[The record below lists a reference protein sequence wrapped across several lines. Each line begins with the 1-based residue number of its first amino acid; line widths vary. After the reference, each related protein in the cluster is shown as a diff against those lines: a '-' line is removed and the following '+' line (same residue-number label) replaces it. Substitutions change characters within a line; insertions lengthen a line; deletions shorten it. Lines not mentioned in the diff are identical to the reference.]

1 MKKKNGKRIIAG
13 LLAAGL
19 FAASVLSPLQ
29 PEGAAAATKIKV
41 SKTKVTVAG
50 GGQVTV
56 KVKNTGSRKVKAKV
70 SGKKIIAVKVMKK
83 KIRITGKK
91 SGKTKL
97 ILKAAHMKECVIRV
111 TVRNMGQNDPTIIMP
126 MGSSTPMVKVSA
138 SPVVSPAVRITLH
151 PSATPVRSPQ
161 DSVKPGDTPV
171 PTGTSAVPSETNE
184 PQDSV
189 KPGDTPVPT
198 GTSAVP
204 SETNEPQDSTEPVE
218 SSLPDQTTVPTM
230 APQPPV
236 TSVPTTTPPP
246 SVTTV
251 PAETPTPNPTPQPS
265 QTPTPTV
272 TPEPSQTPVP
282 TQTSQPTVTPDP
294 TTAPEP
300 GETEIP
306 FSTVAPTRQPT
317 IIVTIPPTAKPTV
330 KPTAAVGT
338 ADAPTE
344 TPIPTLAPTAKPA
357 ITPTVK
363 PTANPTVKPSETQL
377 PTVTAVPTV
386 KPTTKP
392 TVKPTI
398 TPTVTAKPTVTST
411 VKPTANPTSKPSETK
426 LPTETAAPTTKP
438 TVKPTTAPTA
448 TPVATMKTTQLSFAK
463 KSVYI
468 GESITALK
476 AEWGEPER
484 IDPLPQKSLY
494 GYIYNGNSLTE
505 PYLIVGV
512 KGEKVV
518 SYFTIAKNFTA
529 YDAVIST
536 DDNET
541 IQQTKLIQQGA
552 SAQSMI
558 DAGWTEPGTYEFD
571 ALDSSKS
578 EARVGTEAYY
588 KLTDNAYIYAF
599 SDYFDGGDKSI
610 YGMYAFSRECT
621 KYSMMYRTYMTFT
634 DEILRAAEQEVYE
647 MTNAYR
653 NYMGKALFK
662 LEDRTTT
669 AARKHSEDM
678 ANNNYFQH
686 NSLDGS
692 KFSVRLTAEG
702 ISWSGAGEN
711 ICAGAG
717 DAINMVIG
725 WIGSSGHRK
734 GMLTDF
740 KYIGVGAAY
749 NSSADYGIYCTQDF
763 WR

>member
-19 FAASVLSPLQ
+19 FAASVISPLQ

-97 ILKAAHMKECVIRV
+97 ILKAAHMKKCVIRV

-161 DSVKPGDTPV
+161 SSIKP
-171 PTGTSAVPSETNE
+171 SN
-184 PQDSV
+184 
-189 KPGDTPVPT
+189 TPVPT

-204 SETNEPQDSTEPVE
+204 SETNEPQDSTKPIE

-344 TPIPTLAPTAKPA
+344 TPIPTLAPTVKPA
-357 ITPTVK
+357 ITPTVIPTATVK
-363 PTANPTVKPSETQL
+363 PTVAPTVKPT
-377 PTVTAVPTV
+377 T

-392 TVKPTI
+392 TVKPT
-398 TPTVTAKPTVTST
+398 TV
-411 VKPTANPTSKPSETK
+411 
-426 LPTETAAPTTKP
+426 
-438 TVKPTTAPTA
+438 PTA

-505 PYLIVGV
+505 PYLLVSV

-610 YGMYAFSRECT
+610 YGMYAFSGECT

-692 KFSVRLTAEG
+692 KFSARLTAEG

-749 NSSADYGIYCTQDF
+749 SSSADYGIYCTQDF

>member
-97 ILKAAHMKECVIRV
+97 ILKAAHMKKCVIRV

-138 SPVVSPAVRITLH
+138 SPVVSQAVRITLH

-161 DSVKPGDTPV
+161 SSIKP
-171 PTGTSAVPSETNE
+171 SN
-184 PQDSV
+184 
-189 KPGDTPVPT
+189 TPVPT

-204 SETNEPQDSTEPVE
+204 SETNEPQDSTKPIE

-251 PAETPTPNPTPQPS
+251 PAETPTTK
-265 QTPTPTV
+265 
-272 TPEPSQTPVP
+272 
-282 TQTSQPTVTPDP
+282 
-294 TTAPEP
+294 
-300 GETEIP
+300 
-306 FSTVAPTRQPT
+306 PT
-317 IIVTIPPTAKPTV
+317 I
-330 KPTAAVGT
+330 
-338 ADAPTE
+338 
-344 TPIPTLAPTAKPA
+344 
-357 ITPTVK
+357 
-363 PTANPTVKPSETQL
+363 
-377 PTVTAVPTV
+377 
-386 KPTTKP
+386 KPTT
-392 TVKPTI
+392 V
-398 TPTVTAKPTVTST
+398 
-411 VKPTANPTSKPSETK
+411 
-426 LPTETAAPTTKP
+426 
-438 TVKPTTAPTA
+438 PTA

-505 PYLIVGV
+505 PYLLVGV

-692 KFSVRLTAEG
+692 KFSARLTAEG

-749 NSSADYGIYCTQDF
+749 SSSADYGIYCTQDF

>member
-97 ILKAAHMKECVIRV
+97 ILKAAHMKKCVIRV
-111 TVRNMGQNDPTIIMP
+111 TVRNMGQNDP
-126 MGSSTPMVKVSA
+126 
-138 SPVVSPAVRITLH
+138 
-151 PSATPVRSPQ
+151 
-161 DSVKPGDTPV
+161 
-171 PTGTSAVPSETNE
+171 
-184 PQDSV
+184 
-189 KPGDTPVPT
+189 
-198 GTSAVP
+198 
-204 SETNEPQDSTEPVE
+204 QDSTKPIE

-246 SVTTV
+246 SVTAV

-265 QTPTPTV
+265 QTLTPTV

-282 TQTSQPTVTPDP
+282 TQTSQSTVTPDP

-306 FSTVAPTRQPT
+306 FSTVAPTGQPT

-344 TPIPTLAPTAKPA
+344 TPIPTLAPTVKPA
-357 ITPTVK
+357 ITPTVIPTATVTSTVK
-363 PTANPTVKPSETQL
+363 PTANPTIKPSETPL
-377 PTVTAVPTV
+377 PTETAAPTV

-392 TVKPTI
+392 TVKPT
-398 TPTVTAKPTVTST
+398 TV
-411 VKPTANPTSKPSETK
+411 
-426 LPTETAAPTTKP
+426 
-438 TVKPTTAPTA
+438 PTA

-494 GYIYNGNSLTE
+494 GYIYNGNSQTE

-529 YDAVIST
+529 YDAVISA

-610 YGMYAFSRECT
+610 YGMYAFSGECT

-692 KFSVRLTAEG
+692 KFSARLTAEG

-749 NSSADYGIYCTQDF
+749 SSSADYGIYCTQDF

>member
-1 MKKKNGKRIIAG
+1 MKMKNGKRIIAG

-19 FAASVLSPLQ
+19 FAASVISPFQ

-97 ILKAAHMKECVIRV
+97 ILKAAHMKKCVIRV
-111 TVRNMGQNDPTIIMP
+111 TVRNMGQNDP
-126 MGSSTPMVKVSA
+126 
-138 SPVVSPAVRITLH
+138 
-151 PSATPVRSPQ
+151 
-161 DSVKPGDTPV
+161 
-171 PTGTSAVPSETNE
+171 
-184 PQDSV
+184 
-189 KPGDTPVPT
+189 
-198 GTSAVP
+198 
-204 SETNEPQDSTEPVE
+204 QDSTKPIE

-246 SVTTV
+246 SVTAV

-265 QTPTPTV
+265 QTLTPTV

-330 KPTAAVGT
+330 KPTAA
-338 ADAPTE
+338 
-344 TPIPTLAPTAKPA
+344 
-357 ITPTVK
+357 
-363 PTANPTVKPSETQL
+363 
-377 PTVTAVPTV
+377 PTV

-411 VKPTANPTSKPSETK
+411 VKPTANPTIKPSETP
-426 LPTETAAPTTKP
+426 LPTKTVAPTTKP
-438 TVKPTTAPTA
+438 TVKPTTVPTA

-505 PYLIVGV
+505 PYLLVGV

-692 KFSVRLTAEG
+692 KFSARLTAEG

-749 NSSADYGIYCTQDF
+749 SSSADYGIYCTQDF

>member
-97 ILKAAHMKECVIRV
+97 ILKAAHMKKCVIRV

-161 DSVKPGDTPV
+161 SSIKP
-171 PTGTSAVPSETNE
+171 SN
-184 PQDSV
+184 
-189 KPGDTPVPT
+189 TPVPT

-204 SETNEPQDSTEPVE
+204 SETNEPQDSTKPIE

-251 PAETPTPNPTPQPS
+251 PAETPTTK
-265 QTPTPTV
+265 
-272 TPEPSQTPVP
+272 
-282 TQTSQPTVTPDP
+282 
-294 TTAPEP
+294 
-300 GETEIP
+300 
-306 FSTVAPTRQPT
+306 PT
-317 IIVTIPPTAKPTV
+317 I
-330 KPTAAVGT
+330 
-338 ADAPTE
+338 
-344 TPIPTLAPTAKPA
+344 
-357 ITPTVK
+357 
-363 PTANPTVKPSETQL
+363 
-377 PTVTAVPTV
+377 
-386 KPTTKP
+386 KPTT
-392 TVKPTI
+392 V
-398 TPTVTAKPTVTST
+398 
-411 VKPTANPTSKPSETK
+411 
-426 LPTETAAPTTKP
+426 
-438 TVKPTTAPTA
+438 PTA

-494 GYIYNGNSLTE
+494 GYIYNGNSQTE

-529 YDAVIST
+529 YDAVISA

-558 DAGWTEPGTYEFD
+558 DAGWTEPGSYEFD

-610 YGMYAFSRECT
+610 YGMYAFSGECT

-669 AARKHSEDM
+669 AARKHREDM

-692 KFSVRLTAEG
+692 KFSARLTAEG

-749 NSSADYGIYCTQDF
+749 SSSADYGIYCTQDF

>member
-29 PEGAAAATKIKV
+29 PEGAAAAIKIKV

-97 ILKAAHMKECVIRV
+97 ILKAAHMKKCVIRV
-111 TVRNMGQNDPTIIMP
+111 TVRNMGQNDP
-126 MGSSTPMVKVSA
+126 
-138 SPVVSPAVRITLH
+138 
-151 PSATPVRSPQ
+151 
-161 DSVKPGDTPV
+161 
-171 PTGTSAVPSETNE
+171 
-184 PQDSV
+184 
-189 KPGDTPVPT
+189 
-198 GTSAVP
+198 
-204 SETNEPQDSTEPVE
+204 QDSTKPIE

-236 TSVPTTTPPP
+236 TSVPT
-246 SVTTV
+246 
-251 PAETPTPNPTPQPS
+251 PNPTPQPS
-265 QTPTPTV
+265 QTLTPTV

-282 TQTSQPTVTPDP
+282 TQTSQSTVTPDP

-306 FSTVAPTRQPT
+306 FSTVAPTGQPT

-344 TPIPTLAPTAKPA
+344 TPIPTLAPTVKPA
-357 ITPTVK
+357 ITPTVIPTATVK
-363 PTANPTVKPSETQL
+363 PTVAPTVKPSETPL
-377 PTVTAVPTV
+377 PTETAAPTV

-392 TVKPTI
+392 TVKPT
-398 TPTVTAKPTVTST
+398 TV
-411 VKPTANPTSKPSETK
+411 
-426 LPTETAAPTTKP
+426 
-438 TVKPTTAPTA
+438 PTA

-505 PYLIVGV
+505 PYLLVGV

-692 KFSVRLTAEG
+692 KFSARLTAEG

-749 NSSADYGIYCTQDF
+749 SSSADYGIYCTQDF

>member
-19 FAASVLSPLQ
+19 FAASVISPLQ

-97 ILKAAHMKECVIRV
+97 ILKAAHMKKCVIRV

-161 DSVKPGDTPV
+161 SSIKP
-171 PTGTSAVPSETNE
+171 SN
-184 PQDSV
+184 
-189 KPGDTPVPT
+189 TPVPT

-204 SETNEPQDSTEPVE
+204 SETNEPQDSTKPIE

-344 TPIPTLAPTAKPA
+344 TPIPTLAPTVKPA
-357 ITPTVK
+357 ITPTVIPTATVK
-363 PTANPTVKPSETQL
+363 PTVAPTVKPT
-377 PTVTAVPTV
+377 T

-392 TVKPTI
+392 TVKPT
-398 TPTVTAKPTVTST
+398 TV
-411 VKPTANPTSKPSETK
+411 
-426 LPTETAAPTTKP
+426 
-438 TVKPTTAPTA
+438 PTA

-505 PYLIVGV
+505 PYLLVSV

-662 LEDRTTT
+662 LENRTTT

-692 KFSVRLTAEG
+692 KFSARLMAEG

-749 NSSADYGIYCTQDF
+749 SSSADYGIYCTQDF

>member
-97 ILKAAHMKECVIRV
+97 ILKAAHMKKCVIRV

-138 SPVVSPAVRITLH
+138 SPVVSPAVCITLH

-161 DSVKPGDTPV
+161 SSIKP
-171 PTGTSAVPSETNE
+171 SN
-184 PQDSV
+184 
-189 KPGDTPVPT
+189 TPVPT

-204 SETNEPQDSTEPVE
+204 SETNEPQDSTKPIE

-251 PAETPTPNPTPQPS
+251 PAETPTPNPTPPPS

-344 TPIPTLAPTAKPA
+344 TPIPTLAPTVKPA
-357 ITPTVK
+357 ITPTVI
-363 PTANPTVKPSETQL
+363 PTATVKP
-377 PTVTAVPTV
+377 TVAPTV
-386 KPTTKP
+386 KPTTK
-392 TVKPTI
+392 T
-398 TPTVTAKPTVTST
+398 
-411 VKPTANPTSKPSETK
+411 
-426 LPTETAAPTTKP
+426 TTKP
-438 TVKPTTAPTA
+438 TVKPTTVPTA

-692 KFSVRLTAEG
+692 KFSARLTAEG

-749 NSSADYGIYCTQDF
+749 SSSADYGIYCTQDF

>member
-19 FAASVLSPLQ
+19 FAASVISPLQ

-97 ILKAAHMKECVIRV
+97 ILKAAHMKKCVIRV

-161 DSVKPGDTPV
+161 SSIKP
-171 PTGTSAVPSETNE
+171 SN
-184 PQDSV
+184 
-189 KPGDTPVPT
+189 
-198 GTSAVP
+198 
-204 SETNEPQDSTEPVE
+204 
-218 SSLPDQTTVPTM
+218 
-230 APQPPV
+230 
-236 TSVPTTTPPP
+236 
-246 SVTTV
+246 
-251 PAETPTPNPTPQPS
+251 TPTPNPTPQPS

-344 TPIPTLAPTAKPA
+344 TPIPTLAPTVKPA
-357 ITPTVK
+357 ITPTVI
-363 PTANPTVKPSETQL
+363 PTV
-377 PTVTAVPTV
+377 TV
-386 KPTTKP
+386 KPTVAPTVKP

-398 TPTVTAKPTVTST
+398 TPTVTAKPTVTLT
-411 VKPTANPTSKPSETK
+411 VKPTANPTVKPSETP
-426 LPTETAAPTTKP
+426 LPKETAAPTVKPTTKP
-438 TVKPTTAPTA
+438 TVKPTIKPTTVPTA

-529 YDAVIST
+529 YDAVRST
-536 DDNET
+536 NDNET

-558 DAGWTEPGTYEFD
+558 DAGWSEPGTYEFD

-610 YGMYAFSRECT
+610 YGMYAFSGECT

-662 LEDRTTT
+662 LEDRATA

-692 KFSVRLTAEG
+692 KFSARLTAEG

-749 NSSADYGIYCTQDF
+749 SSSADYGIYCTQDF

>member
-97 ILKAAHMKECVIRV
+97 ILKAAHMKKCVIRV
-111 TVRNMGQNDPTIIMP
+111 TVRNMGQNDP
-126 MGSSTPMVKVSA
+126 
-138 SPVVSPAVRITLH
+138 
-151 PSATPVRSPQ
+151 Q
-161 DSVKPGDTPV
+161 
-171 PTGTSAVPSETNE
+171 N
-184 PQDSV
+184 
-189 KPGDTPVPT
+189 
-198 GTSAVP
+198 
-204 SETNEPQDSTEPVE
+204 STEPIE

-272 TPEPSQTPVP
+272 TPEP
-282 TQTSQPTVTPDP
+282 
-294 TTAPEP
+294 

-344 TPIPTLAPTAKPA
+344 TPIPTLAPTVKPA
-357 ITPTVK
+357 ITPTVI
-363 PTANPTVKPSETQL
+363 PTA
-377 PTVTAVPTV
+377 TV
-386 KPTTKP
+386 KPTVAPTVKP

-398 TPTVTAKPTVTST
+398 TPTVTAKPTVTLT
-411 VKPTANPTSKPSETK
+411 VKPTANPTVKPSETP
-426 LPTETAAPTTKP
+426 LPKETAAPTVKPTTKP
-438 TVKPTTAPTA
+438 TVKPTIKPTTVPTA

-610 YGMYAFSRECT
+610 YGMYAFSGECT

-662 LEDRTTT
+662 LEDRATA

-692 KFSVRLTAEG
+692 KFSARLTAEG

-749 NSSADYGIYCTQDF
+749 SSSADYGIYCTQDF

>member
-97 ILKAAHMKECVIRV
+97 ILKAEHMKKCVIRV
-111 TVRNMGQNDPTIIMP
+111 TVRNMGQNDP
-126 MGSSTPMVKVSA
+126 
-138 SPVVSPAVRITLH
+138 
-151 PSATPVRSPQ
+151 Q
-161 DSVKPGDTPV
+161 
-171 PTGTSAVPSETNE
+171 N
-184 PQDSV
+184 
-189 KPGDTPVPT
+189 
-198 GTSAVP
+198 
-204 SETNEPQDSTEPVE
+204 STEPIE

-246 SVTTV
+246 SVTMV

-282 TQTSQPTVTPDP
+282 TQISQPTVTPDP

-344 TPIPTLAPTAKPA
+344 TPIPTLAPTVKPA
-357 ITPTVK
+357 ITPTVIPTATVK
-363 PTANPTVKPSETQL
+363 PTVAPTVKPSETPL
-377 PTVTAVPTV
+377 PTETAAPTV

-392 TVKPTI
+392 TTKPTI
-398 TPTVTAKPTVTST
+398 
-411 VKPTANPTSKPSETK
+411 
-426 LPTETAAPTTKP
+426 
-438 TVKPTTAPTA
+438 KPTTVPTA

-476 AEWGEPER
+476 TEWGEPER

-610 YGMYAFSRECT
+610 YGMYAFSGECT
-621 KYSMMYRTYMTFT
+621 KYSMMYRTYMAFT

-678 ANNNYFQH
+678 TNNNYFQH

-692 KFSVRLTAEG
+692 KFSARLTAEG

-749 NSSADYGIYCTQDF
+749 SSSADYGIYCTQDF

>member
-97 ILKAAHMKECVIRV
+97 ILKAAHMKKCVIRV

-161 DSVKPGDTPV
+161 SSIKP
-171 PTGTSAVPSETNE
+171 SN
-184 PQDSV
+184 
-189 KPGDTPVPT
+189 TPVPT

-204 SETNEPQDSTEPVE
+204 SETNEPQDSTKPIE

-236 TSVPTTTPPP
+236 TSVPTTTTPP

-344 TPIPTLAPTAKPA
+344 TPIPTLAPTVKPA
-357 ITPTVK
+357 ITPTVI
-363 PTANPTVKPSETQL
+363 PTATVKP
-377 PTVTAVPTV
+377 TVAPTV

-392 TVKPTI
+392 TVKPT
-398 TPTVTAKPTVTST
+398 
-411 VKPTANPTSKPSETK
+411 
-426 LPTETAAPTTKP
+426 
-438 TVKPTTAPTA
+438 VKPTTVPTA

-505 PYLIVGV
+505 PYLLVGV

-662 LEDRTTT
+662 LENRTTT

-692 KFSVRLTAEG
+692 KFSARLTAEG

-749 NSSADYGIYCTQDF
+749 SSSADYGIYCTQDF

>member
-97 ILKAAHMKECVIRV
+97 ILKAAHMKKCVIRV

-161 DSVKPGDTPV
+161 SSIKPSNTPVPTGTSAVPSETNEPQDSTKPIESSLPDQTGTSAVPVETNEPQDSVKPGDTPV

-204 SETNEPQDSTEPVE
+204 SETNEPQDSTKPIE

-251 PAETPTPNPTPQPS
+251 PAETPTTK
-265 QTPTPTV
+265 
-272 TPEPSQTPVP
+272 
-282 TQTSQPTVTPDP
+282 
-294 TTAPEP
+294 
-300 GETEIP
+300 
-306 FSTVAPTRQPT
+306 PT
-317 IIVTIPPTAKPTV
+317 I
-330 KPTAAVGT
+330 
-338 ADAPTE
+338 
-344 TPIPTLAPTAKPA
+344 
-357 ITPTVK
+357 
-363 PTANPTVKPSETQL
+363 
-377 PTVTAVPTV
+377 
-386 KPTTKP
+386 KPTT
-392 TVKPTI
+392 V
-398 TPTVTAKPTVTST
+398 
-411 VKPTANPTSKPSETK
+411 
-426 LPTETAAPTTKP
+426 
-438 TVKPTTAPTA
+438 PTA

-494 GYIYNGNSLTE
+494 GYIYNGNSQTE

-529 YDAVIST
+529 YDAVISA

-610 YGMYAFSRECT
+610 YGMYAFSGECT

-692 KFSVRLTAEG
+692 KFSARLTAEG

-749 NSSADYGIYCTQDF
+749 SSSADYGIYCTQDF

>member
-29 PEGAAAATKIKV
+29 PEGAAAAIKIKV

-97 ILKAAHMKECVIRV
+97 ILKAAHMKKCVIRV

-161 DSVKPGDTPV
+161 SCIKP
-171 PTGTSAVPSETNE
+171 SN
-184 PQDSV
+184 
-189 KPGDTPVPT
+189 TPVPT

-204 SETNEPQDSTEPVE
+204 SETNEPQDSTKPIE

-265 QTPTPTV
+265 QTPAPTV
-272 TPEPSQTPVP
+272 TQEPGQTPVP

-344 TPIPTLAPTAKPA
+344 TPIPTLAPTVKPA
-357 ITPTVK
+357 ITPTVIPTAMVK
-363 PTANPTVKPSETQL
+363 PTVAPTANPTI
-377 PTVTAVPTV
+377 
-386 KPTTKP
+386 KP

-411 VKPTANPTSKPSETK
+411 VKPTTNPTSKPSETP
-426 LPTETAAPTTKP
+426 LPTKTAAPTTKP
-438 TVKPTTAPTA
+438 TVKPTTVPTA

-484 IDPLPQKSLY
+484 IDPLPQKNLY

-505 PYLIVGV
+505 PYLIAGV

-529 YDAVIST
+529 YDAVIRT

-541 IQQTKLIQQGA
+541 IQQTKLVQQGV

-558 DAGWTEPGTYEFD
+558 DTGWSEPGTYEFD
-571 ALDSSKS
+571 ALDSSQS

-749 NSSADYGIYCTQDF
+749 SSSADYGIYCTQDF

>member
-1 MKKKNGKRIIAG
+1 MKMKNGKRIIAG
-13 LLAAGL
+13 LLATGL

-56 KVKNTGSRKVKAKV
+56 KVKNTGSRKITAKV
-70 SGKKIIAVKVMKK
+70 SGKKVIAVKVMKK

-91 SGKTKL
+91 CGKAKIT
-97 ILKAAHMKECVIRV
+97 LKAAHMKKCVIRV
-111 TVRNMGQNDPTIIMP
+111 TVKNMGQNDPTIIIP
-126 MGSSTPMVKVSA
+126 TGSSTPMVKVSA
-138 SPVVSPAVRITLH
+138 SPAVSPAVRVTLR

-161 DSVKPGDTPV
+161 SSVKPSGVPEPTDTSTVPV
-171 PTGTSAVPSETNE
+171 ETNE

-265 QTPTPTV
+265 QTPAPTV

-338 ADAPTE
+338 EDAPTE

-357 ITPTVK
+357 ITPTVIPTAMVK
-363 PTANPTVKPSETQL
+363 PTVAPTAN
-377 PTVTAVPTV
+377 
-386 KPTTKP
+386 PTTKP

-411 VKPTANPTSKPSETK
+411 VKPTANPTSKPSETP
-426 LPTETAAPTTKP
+426 LPTKTAAPTTKP
-438 TVKPTTAPTA
+438 TVKPTTVPTA

-505 PYLIVGV
+505 PYLIAGV

-541 IQQTKLIQQGA
+541 IQQTKLVQQGA

-558 DAGWTEPGTYEFD
+558 DAGWSEPGTYEFD

-610 YGMYAFSRECT
+610 YGMYAFSGECT

-634 DEILRAAEQEVYE
+634 DDILRAAEQEVYE

-653 NYMGKALFK
+653 NYMGKALLK

-749 NSSADYGIYCTQDF
+749 SSSADYGIYCTQDF

>member
-29 PEGAAAATKIKV
+29 PEGAAAATMIKV

-97 ILKAAHMKECVIRV
+97 ILKAAHMKKCVIRV

-161 DSVKPGDTPV
+161 SSIKPSNTPV
-171 PTGTSAVPSETNE
+171 PTGTSAVPSETNEPQDSTKPIESSLPDQTGTSAVPVETNE

-204 SETNEPQDSTEPVE
+204 SETNEPQDSTKPIE

-251 PAETPTPNPTPQPS
+251 PAETPTTK
-265 QTPTPTV
+265 
-272 TPEPSQTPVP
+272 
-282 TQTSQPTVTPDP
+282 
-294 TTAPEP
+294 
-300 GETEIP
+300 
-306 FSTVAPTRQPT
+306 PT
-317 IIVTIPPTAKPTV
+317 I
-330 KPTAAVGT
+330 
-338 ADAPTE
+338 
-344 TPIPTLAPTAKPA
+344 
-357 ITPTVK
+357 
-363 PTANPTVKPSETQL
+363 
-377 PTVTAVPTV
+377 
-386 KPTTKP
+386 KPTT
-392 TVKPTI
+392 V
-398 TPTVTAKPTVTST
+398 
-411 VKPTANPTSKPSETK
+411 
-426 LPTETAAPTTKP
+426 
-438 TVKPTTAPTA
+438 PTA

-494 GYIYNGNSLTE
+494 GYIYNGNSQTE

-529 YDAVIST
+529 YDAVISA

-558 DAGWTEPGTYEFD
+558 DAGWTEPGSYEFD

-610 YGMYAFSRECT
+610 YGMYAFSGECT

-669 AARKHSEDM
+669 AARKHREDM

-692 KFSVRLTAEG
+692 KFSARLTAEG

-749 NSSADYGIYCTQDF
+749 SSSADYGIYCTQDF

>member
-97 ILKAAHMKECVIRV
+97 ILKAAHMKKCVIRV

-161 DSVKPGDTPV
+161 SSIKP
-171 PTGTSAVPSETNE
+171 SN
-184 PQDSV
+184 
-189 KPGDTPVPT
+189 TPVPT

-204 SETNEPQDSTEPVE
+204 SETNEPQDSTKPIE

-344 TPIPTLAPTAKPA
+344 TPIPTLAPTVKPA
-357 ITPTVK
+357 ITPTVI
-363 PTANPTVKPSETQL
+363 PTATVKP
-377 PTVTAVPTV
+377 TVAPTV

-392 TVKPTI
+392 TVKPT
-398 TPTVTAKPTVTST
+398 
-411 VKPTANPTSKPSETK
+411 
-426 LPTETAAPTTKP
+426 
-438 TVKPTTAPTA
+438 VKPTTVPTA

-505 PYLIVGV
+505 PYLLVGV

-541 IQQTKLIQQGA
+541 IQQTKLMQQGA

-662 LEDRTTT
+662 LENRTTT

-692 KFSVRLTAEG
+692 KFSARLTAEG

-749 NSSADYGIYCTQDF
+749 SSSADYGIYCTQDF

>member
-97 ILKAAHMKECVIRV
+97 ILKAAHMKKCVIRV

-126 MGSSTPMVKVSA
+126 MGSSTPMVKVSV

-161 DSVKPGDTPV
+161 SSIKPSNTPV
-171 PTGTSAVPSETNE
+171 PTGTSAVPSETNEPQDSTKPIESSLPDQTGTSAVPVETNE

-204 SETNEPQDSTEPVE
+204 SETNEPQDSTKPIE

-251 PAETPTPNPTPQPS
+251 PAETPTTK
-265 QTPTPTV
+265 
-272 TPEPSQTPVP
+272 
-282 TQTSQPTVTPDP
+282 
-294 TTAPEP
+294 
-300 GETEIP
+300 
-306 FSTVAPTRQPT
+306 PT
-317 IIVTIPPTAKPTV
+317 I
-330 KPTAAVGT
+330 
-338 ADAPTE
+338 
-344 TPIPTLAPTAKPA
+344 
-357 ITPTVK
+357 
-363 PTANPTVKPSETQL
+363 
-377 PTVTAVPTV
+377 
-386 KPTTKP
+386 KPTT
-392 TVKPTI
+392 V
-398 TPTVTAKPTVTST
+398 
-411 VKPTANPTSKPSETK
+411 
-426 LPTETAAPTTKP
+426 
-438 TVKPTTAPTA
+438 PTA

-494 GYIYNGNSLTE
+494 GYIYNGNSQTE

-529 YDAVIST
+529 YDAVISA

-610 YGMYAFSRECT
+610 YGMYAFSGECT

-692 KFSVRLTAEG
+692 KFSARLTAEG

-749 NSSADYGIYCTQDF
+749 SSSADYGIYCTQDF

>member
-19 FAASVLSPLQ
+19 FAASVISPLE
-29 PEGAAAATKIKV
+29 PDGAAAATKIKV

-97 ILKAAHMKECVIRV
+97 ILKAAHMKKCVIRV

-151 PSATPVRSPQ
+151 PSATPVKSPQ
-161 DSVKPGDTPV
+161 SSIKP
-171 PTGTSAVPSETNE
+171 SN
-184 PQDSV
+184 
-189 KPGDTPVPT
+189 
-198 GTSAVP
+198 
-204 SETNEPQDSTEPVE
+204 
-218 SSLPDQTTVPTM
+218 
-230 APQPPV
+230 
-236 TSVPTTTPPP
+236 
-246 SVTTV
+246 
-251 PAETPTPNPTPQPS
+251 TPTPNPTPQPS

-282 TQTSQPTVTPDP
+282 TQTSQPMVTPDP

-344 TPIPTLAPTAKPA
+344 TPIPTLAPTVKPA
-357 ITPTVK
+357 ITPTVI
-363 PTANPTVKPSETQL
+363 PTATVKP
-377 PTVTAVPTV
+377 TVAPTV

-398 TPTVTAKPTVTST
+398 
-411 VKPTANPTSKPSETK
+411 
-426 LPTETAAPTTKP
+426 
-438 TVKPTTAPTA
+438 KPTTVPTA

-536 DDNET
+536 NDNET

-558 DAGWTEPGTYEFD
+558 DAGWSEPGTYEFD

-610 YGMYAFSRECT
+610 YGMYAFSRECI

-653 NYMGKALFK
+653 NYMGKVLFK

-692 KFSVRLTAEG
+692 KFSARLTAEG

-749 NSSADYGIYCTQDF
+749 SSSADYGIYCTQDF

>member
-97 ILKAAHMKECVIRV
+97 ILKAAHMKKCVIRV
-111 TVRNMGQNDPTIIMP
+111 TVRNMGQNDP
-126 MGSSTPMVKVSA
+126 
-138 SPVVSPAVRITLH
+138 
-151 PSATPVRSPQ
+151 
-161 DSVKPGDTPV
+161 
-171 PTGTSAVPSETNE
+171 
-184 PQDSV
+184 
-189 KPGDTPVPT
+189 
-198 GTSAVP
+198 
-204 SETNEPQDSTEPVE
+204 QDSTKPIE

-246 SVTTV
+246 SVTAV

-265 QTPTPTV
+265 QTLTPTV

-282 TQTSQPTVTPDP
+282 TQTSQSTVTPDP

-306 FSTVAPTRQPT
+306 FSTVAPTGQPT

-344 TPIPTLAPTAKPA
+344 TPIPTLAPT
-357 ITPTVK
+357 
-363 PTANPTVKPSETQL
+363 
-377 PTVTAVPTV
+377 
-386 KPTTKP
+386 
-392 TVKPTI
+392 VKPTI

-411 VKPTANPTSKPSETK
+411 VKPTANPTIKPSETP
-426 LPTETAAPTTKP
+426 LPTETAAPTVKPTTKP
-438 TVKPTTAPTA
+438 TVKPTTVPTA

-494 GYIYNGNSLTE
+494 GYIYNGNSQTE

-529 YDAVIST
+529 YDAVISA

-610 YGMYAFSRECT
+610 YGMYAFSGECT

-692 KFSVRLTAEG
+692 KFSARLTAEG

-749 NSSADYGIYCTQDF
+749 SSSADYGIYCTQDF

>member
-19 FAASVLSPLQ
+19 FVASVLSPLQ

-97 ILKAAHMKECVIRV
+97 ILKAAHMKKCVIRV

-161 DSVKPGDTPV
+161 SSIKP
-171 PTGTSAVPSETNE
+171 SN
-184 PQDSV
+184 
-189 KPGDTPVPT
+189 TPVPT

-204 SETNEPQDSTEPVE
+204 SETNEPQDSTKPIE

-251 PAETPTPNPTPQPS
+251 PAETPTTK
-265 QTPTPTV
+265 
-272 TPEPSQTPVP
+272 
-282 TQTSQPTVTPDP
+282 
-294 TTAPEP
+294 
-300 GETEIP
+300 
-306 FSTVAPTRQPT
+306 PT
-317 IIVTIPPTAKPTV
+317 I
-330 KPTAAVGT
+330 
-338 ADAPTE
+338 
-344 TPIPTLAPTAKPA
+344 
-357 ITPTVK
+357 
-363 PTANPTVKPSETQL
+363 
-377 PTVTAVPTV
+377 
-386 KPTTKP
+386 KPTT
-392 TVKPTI
+392 V
-398 TPTVTAKPTVTST
+398 
-411 VKPTANPTSKPSETK
+411 
-426 LPTETAAPTTKP
+426 
-438 TVKPTTAPTA
+438 PTA

-494 GYIYNGNSLTE
+494 GYIYNGNSQTE

-529 YDAVIST
+529 YDAVISA

-558 DAGWTEPGTYEFD
+558 DAGWTEPGSYEFD

-610 YGMYAFSRECT
+610 YGMYAFSGECT

-669 AARKHSEDM
+669 AARKHREDM

-692 KFSVRLTAEG
+692 KFSARLTAEG

-749 NSSADYGIYCTQDF
+749 SSSADYGIYCTQDF

>member
-97 ILKAAHMKECVIRV
+97 ILKAAHMKKCVIRV

-161 DSVKPGDTPV
+161 SSIKP
-171 PTGTSAVPSETNE
+171 SN
-184 PQDSV
+184 
-189 KPGDTPVPT
+189 TPVPT

-204 SETNEPQDSTEPVE
+204 SETNEPQDSTKPIE

-246 SVTTV
+246 SV
-251 PAETPTPNPTPQPS
+251 
-265 QTPTPTV
+265 
-272 TPEPSQTPVP
+272 
-282 TQTSQPTVTPDP
+282 

-344 TPIPTLAPTAKPA
+344 TPIPTLAPTVKPA
-357 ITPTVK
+357 ITPTVI
-363 PTANPTVKPSETQL
+363 PTATVKP
-377 PTVTAVPTV
+377 TVAPTV

-392 TVKPTI
+392 TVKPT
-398 TPTVTAKPTVTST
+398 
-411 VKPTANPTSKPSETK
+411 
-426 LPTETAAPTTKP
+426 
-438 TVKPTTAPTA
+438 VKPTTVPTA

-505 PYLIVGV
+505 PYLLVGV

-662 LEDRTTT
+662 LENRTTT

-692 KFSVRLTAEG
+692 KFSARLTAEG

-749 NSSADYGIYCTQDF
+749 SSSADYGIYCTQDF

>member
-97 ILKAAHMKECVIRV
+97 ILKAAHMKKCVIRV

-151 PSATPVRSPQ
+151 PSATPVKSPQ
-161 DSVKPGDTPV
+161 SSIKP
-171 PTGTSAVPSETNE
+171 SN
-184 PQDSV
+184 
-189 KPGDTPVPT
+189 
-198 GTSAVP
+198 
-204 SETNEPQDSTEPVE
+204 
-218 SSLPDQTTVPTM
+218 
-230 APQPPV
+230 
-236 TSVPTTTPPP
+236 
-246 SVTTV
+246 
-251 PAETPTPNPTPQPS
+251 TPTPNPTPQPS

-282 TQTSQPTVTPDP
+282 TQTSQPMVTPDP

-344 TPIPTLAPTAKPA
+344 TPIPTLAPTVKPA
-357 ITPTVK
+357 ITPTVIPTATVK
-363 PTANPTVKPSETQL
+363 PTVAPTVKPT
-377 PTVTAVPTV
+377 T

-398 TPTVTAKPTVTST
+398 
-411 VKPTANPTSKPSETK
+411 
-426 LPTETAAPTTKP
+426 
-438 TVKPTTAPTA
+438 KPTTVPTA

-536 DDNET
+536 NDNET

-558 DAGWTEPGTYEFD
+558 DAGWSEPGTYEFD

-610 YGMYAFSRECT
+610 YGMYAFSRECI

-653 NYMGKALFK
+653 NYMGKVLFK

-692 KFSVRLTAEG
+692 KFSARLTAEG

-749 NSSADYGIYCTQDF
+749 SSSADYGIYCTQDF

>member
-19 FAASVLSPLQ
+19 FAASVISPLQ

-97 ILKAAHMKECVIRV
+97 ILKAAHMKKCVIRV

-161 DSVKPGDTPV
+161 SSIKP
-171 PTGTSAVPSETNE
+171 SN
-184 PQDSV
+184 
-189 KPGDTPVPT
+189 TPVPT

-204 SETNEPQDSTEPVE
+204 SETNEPQDSTKPIE

-344 TPIPTLAPTAKPA
+344 TSIPTLAPTVKPA
-357 ITPTVK
+357 ITPTVIPTATVK
-363 PTANPTVKPSETQL
+363 PTVAPTVKPT
-377 PTVTAVPTV
+377 T

-392 TVKPTI
+392 TVKPT
-398 TPTVTAKPTVTST
+398 TV
-411 VKPTANPTSKPSETK
+411 
-426 LPTETAAPTTKP
+426 
-438 TVKPTTAPTA
+438 PTA

-505 PYLIVGV
+505 PYLLVSV

-662 LEDRTTT
+662 LENRTTT

-692 KFSVRLTAEG
+692 KFSARLTAEG

-749 NSSADYGIYCTQDF
+749 SSSADYGIYCTQDF

>member
-56 KVKNTGSRKVKAKV
+56 KVKNTSSRKVKAKV

-97 ILKAAHMKECVIRV
+97 ILKAAHMKKCVIRV

-161 DSVKPGDTPV
+161 SSIKP
-171 PTGTSAVPSETNE
+171 SN
-184 PQDSV
+184 
-189 KPGDTPVPT
+189 
-198 GTSAVP
+198 
-204 SETNEPQDSTEPVE
+204 
-218 SSLPDQTTVPTM
+218 
-230 APQPPV
+230 
-236 TSVPTTTPPP
+236 
-246 SVTTV
+246 
-251 PAETPTPNPTPQPS
+251 TPTPNPTPQPS

-282 TQTSQPTVTPDP
+282 TQTSQPMVTPDP

-344 TPIPTLAPTAKPA
+344 TPIPTLAPTVKPA
-357 ITPTVK
+357 ITPTVI
-363 PTANPTVKPSETQL
+363 PTA
-377 PTVTAVPTV
+377 TV
-386 KPTTKP
+386 KPTVAPTVKP

-398 TPTVTAKPTVTST
+398 TPTVTAKPTVTLT
-411 VKPTANPTSKPSETK
+411 VKPTANPTVKPSETP
-426 LPTETAAPTTKP
+426 LPKETAAPTVKPTTKP
-438 TVKPTTAPTA
+438 TVKPTIKPTTVPTA

-536 DDNET
+536 NDNET

-558 DAGWTEPGTYEFD
+558 DAGWSEPGTYEFD

-610 YGMYAFSRECT
+610 YGMYAFSGECT

-662 LEDRTTT
+662 LEDRATA

-692 KFSVRLTAEG
+692 KFSARLTAEG

-749 NSSADYGIYCTQDF
+749 SSSADYGIYCTQDF

>member
-97 ILKAAHMKECVIRV
+97 ILKAAHMKKCVIRV

-161 DSVKPGDTPV
+161 SSIKP
-171 PTGTSAVPSETNE
+171 SN
-184 PQDSV
+184 
-189 KPGDTPVPT
+189 TPVPT

-204 SETNEPQDSTEPVE
+204 SETNEPQDSTKPIE

-251 PAETPTPNPTPQPS
+251 PAETPTPNPTPPPS

-344 TPIPTLAPTAKPA
+344 TPIPTLAPTVKPA
-357 ITPTVK
+357 ITPTVIPTATVK
-363 PTANPTVKPSETQL
+363 PTVAPTVKPT
-377 PTVTAVPTV
+377 T

-392 TVKPTI
+392 TVKPT
-398 TPTVTAKPTVTST
+398 TV
-411 VKPTANPTSKPSETK
+411 
-426 LPTETAAPTTKP
+426 
-438 TVKPTTAPTA
+438 PTA

-476 AEWGEPER
+476 AEWGELER

-505 PYLIVGV
+505 PYLLVGV

-692 KFSVRLTAEG
+692 KFSARLTAEG

-749 NSSADYGIYCTQDF
+749 SSSADYGIYCTQDF

>member
-97 ILKAAHMKECVIRV
+97 ILKAAHMKKCVIRV

-161 DSVKPGDTPV
+161 SCIKP
-171 PTGTSAVPSETNE
+171 SN
-184 PQDSV
+184 
-189 KPGDTPVPT
+189 TPVPT

-204 SETNEPQDSTEPVE
+204 SETNEPQDSTKPIE

-265 QTPTPTV
+265 QTLTPTV

-344 TPIPTLAPTAKPA
+344 TPTPTLAPTVKPA
-357 ITPTVK
+357 ITPTVIPTATVK
-363 PTANPTVKPSETQL
+363 PTVAPTVKPT
-377 PTVTAVPTV
+377 T

-392 TVKPTI
+392 TVKPT
-398 TPTVTAKPTVTST
+398 TV
-411 VKPTANPTSKPSETK
+411 
-426 LPTETAAPTTKP
+426 
-438 TVKPTTAPTA
+438 PTA

-692 KFSVRLTAEG
+692 KFSARLTAEG

-749 NSSADYGIYCTQDF
+749 SSSADYGIYCTQDF

>member
-19 FAASVLSPLQ
+19 FAASVISPLQ

-97 ILKAAHMKECVIRV
+97 ILKAAHMKKCVIRV

-161 DSVKPGDTPV
+161 SSIKP
-171 PTGTSAVPSETNE
+171 SN
-184 PQDSV
+184 
-189 KPGDTPVPT
+189 
-198 GTSAVP
+198 
-204 SETNEPQDSTEPVE
+204 
-218 SSLPDQTTVPTM
+218 
-230 APQPPV
+230 
-236 TSVPTTTPPP
+236 
-246 SVTTV
+246 
-251 PAETPTPNPTPQPS
+251 TPTPNPTPQPS

-282 TQTSQPTVTPDP
+282 TQTSQPMVTPDP

-344 TPIPTLAPTAKPA
+344 TPIPTLAPTVKPA
-357 ITPTVK
+357 ITPTVI
-363 PTANPTVKPSETQL
+363 PTA
-377 PTVTAVPTV
+377 TV
-386 KPTTKP
+386 KPTVAPTVKP

-398 TPTVTAKPTVTST
+398 TPTVTAKPTVTLT
-411 VKPTANPTSKPSETK
+411 VKPTANPTVKPSETP
-426 LPTETAAPTTKP
+426 LPKETAAPTVKPTTKP
-438 TVKPTTAPTA
+438 TVKPTIKPTTVPTA

-558 DAGWTEPGTYEFD
+558 DAGWSEPGTYEFD

-610 YGMYAFSRECT
+610 YGMYAFSGECT

-662 LEDRTTT
+662 LEDRATA

-692 KFSVRLTAEG
+692 KFSARLTAEG

-749 NSSADYGIYCTQDF
+749 SSSADYGIYCTQDF

>member
-97 ILKAAHMKECVIRV
+97 ILKAAHMKKCVIRV

-161 DSVKPGDTPV
+161 SCIKP
-171 PTGTSAVPSETNE
+171 SN
-184 PQDSV
+184 
-189 KPGDTPVPT
+189 TPVPT

-204 SETNEPQDSTEPVE
+204 SETNEPQDSTKPIE

-344 TPIPTLAPTAKPA
+344 TPIPTLAPTVKPA
-357 ITPTVK
+357 ITPTVL
-363 PTANPTVKPSETQL
+363 PTATVKP
-377 PTVTAVPTV
+377 TVAPTV

-398 TPTVTAKPTVTST
+398 TPTVTAKPTVTLT
-411 VKPTANPTSKPSETK
+411 VKPTANPTIKPSETP
-426 LPTETAAPTTKP
+426 LPTETAAPTVKPTTKP
-438 TVKPTTAPTA
+438 TVKPTVKPTTVPTA

-505 PYLIVGV
+505 PYLLVGV

-692 KFSVRLTAEG
+692 KFSARLTAEG

-749 NSSADYGIYCTQDF
+749 SSSADYGIYCTQDF

>member
-97 ILKAAHMKECVIRV
+97 ILKAAHMKKCVIRV

-161 DSVKPGDTPV
+161 SCIKP
-171 PTGTSAVPSETNE
+171 SN
-184 PQDSV
+184 
-189 KPGDTPVPT
+189 TPVPT

-204 SETNEPQDSTEPVE
+204 SETNEPQDSTKPIE

-251 PAETPTPNPTPQPS
+251 PAETPTTK
-265 QTPTPTV
+265 
-272 TPEPSQTPVP
+272 
-282 TQTSQPTVTPDP
+282 
-294 TTAPEP
+294 
-300 GETEIP
+300 
-306 FSTVAPTRQPT
+306 PT
-317 IIVTIPPTAKPTV
+317 I
-330 KPTAAVGT
+330 
-338 ADAPTE
+338 
-344 TPIPTLAPTAKPA
+344 
-357 ITPTVK
+357 
-363 PTANPTVKPSETQL
+363 
-377 PTVTAVPTV
+377 
-386 KPTTKP
+386 KPTT
-392 TVKPTI
+392 V
-398 TPTVTAKPTVTST
+398 
-411 VKPTANPTSKPSETK
+411 
-426 LPTETAAPTTKP
+426 
-438 TVKPTTAPTA
+438 PTA

-692 KFSVRLTAEG
+692 KFSARLTAEG

-749 NSSADYGIYCTQDF
+749 SSSADYGIYCTQDF

>member
-19 FAASVLSPLQ
+19 FAASVISPLE
-29 PEGAAAATKIKV
+29 PEGVAAATKIKV

-97 ILKAAHMKECVIRV
+97 ILKAAHMKKCVIRV
-111 TVRNMGQNDPTIIMP
+111 TVRNMGQNDP
-126 MGSSTPMVKVSA
+126 
-138 SPVVSPAVRITLH
+138 
-151 PSATPVRSPQ
+151 Q
-161 DSVKPGDTPV
+161 
-171 PTGTSAVPSETNE
+171 N
-184 PQDSV
+184 
-189 KPGDTPVPT
+189 
-198 GTSAVP
+198 
-204 SETNEPQDSTEPVE
+204 STEPIE

-246 SVTTV
+246 SVTMV

-344 TPIPTLAPTAKPA
+344 TPIPTLAPTVKPA
-357 ITPTVK
+357 ITPTVI
-363 PTANPTVKPSETQL
+363 PTATVKP
-377 PTVTAVPTV
+377 TVAPTV

-392 TVKPTI
+392 TVKPT
-398 TPTVTAKPTVTST
+398 
-411 VKPTANPTSKPSETK
+411 
-426 LPTETAAPTTKP
+426 
-438 TVKPTTAPTA
+438 VKPTTVPTA

-529 YDAVIST
+529 YDAVISA

-610 YGMYAFSRECT
+610 YGMYAFSGECT

-692 KFSVRLTAEG
+692 KFSARLTAEG

-749 NSSADYGIYCTQDF
+749 SSSADYGIYCTQDF

>member
-97 ILKAAHMKECVIRV
+97 ILKAAHMKKCVIRV

-161 DSVKPGDTPV
+161 SSIKP
-171 PTGTSAVPSETNE
+171 SN
-184 PQDSV
+184 
-189 KPGDTPVPT
+189 TPVPT

-204 SETNEPQDSTEPVE
+204 SETNEPQDSTKPIE

-251 PAETPTPNPTPQPS
+251 PAETPTPNPTPPPS

-344 TPIPTLAPTAKPA
+344 TPIPTLAPTVKPA
-357 ITPTVK
+357 ITPTVIPTATVK
-363 PTANPTVKPSETQL
+363 PTVAPTVKPT
-377 PTVTAVPTV
+377 T

-392 TVKPTI
+392 TVKPT
-398 TPTVTAKPTVTST
+398 TV
-411 VKPTANPTSKPSETK
+411 
-426 LPTETAAPTTKP
+426 
-438 TVKPTTAPTA
+438 PTA

-505 PYLIVGV
+505 PYLLVGV

-692 KFSVRLTAEG
+692 KFSARLTAEG

-749 NSSADYGIYCTQDF
+749 SSSADYGIYCTQDF

>member
-19 FAASVLSPLQ
+19 FAASVISPLQ

-97 ILKAAHMKECVIRV
+97 ILKAAHMKKCVIRV

-161 DSVKPGDTPV
+161 SSIKP
-171 PTGTSAVPSETNE
+171 SN
-184 PQDSV
+184 
-189 KPGDTPVPT
+189 TPVPT

-204 SETNEPQDSTEPVE
+204 SETNEPQDSTKPIE

-344 TPIPTLAPTAKPA
+344 TPIPTLAPTVKPA
-357 ITPTVK
+357 ITPTVIPTATVK
-363 PTANPTVKPSETQL
+363 PTVAPTVKPT
-377 PTVTAVPTV
+377 T

-392 TVKPTI
+392 TVKPT
-398 TPTVTAKPTVTST
+398 TV
-411 VKPTANPTSKPSETK
+411 
-426 LPTETAAPTTKP
+426 
-438 TVKPTTAPTA
+438 PTA

-505 PYLIVGV
+505 PYLLVSV

-662 LEDRTTT
+662 LENRTTT

-692 KFSVRLTAEG
+692 KFSARLMAEG

-740 KYIGVGAAY
+740 KYIRVGAAY
-749 NSSADYGIYCTQDF
+749 SSSADYGIYCTQDF

>member
-19 FAASVLSPLQ
+19 FAASVISPLQ

-97 ILKAAHMKECVIRV
+97 ILKAAHMKKCVIRV

-161 DSVKPGDTPV
+161 SSIKPSNTPV

-204 SETNEPQDSTEPVE
+204 VETNEPQDSTKPIE

-344 TPIPTLAPTAKPA
+344 TPIPTLAPTVKPA
-357 ITPTVK
+357 ITPTVIPTATVK
-363 PTANPTVKPSETQL
+363 PTVAPTVKPT
-377 PTVTAVPTV
+377 T

-392 TVKPTI
+392 TVKPT
-398 TPTVTAKPTVTST
+398 TV
-411 VKPTANPTSKPSETK
+411 
-426 LPTETAAPTTKP
+426 
-438 TVKPTTAPTA
+438 PTA

-505 PYLIVGV
+505 PYLLVSV

-692 KFSVRLTAEG
+692 KFSARLTAEG

-749 NSSADYGIYCTQDF
+749 SSSADYGIYCTQDF

>member
-1 MKKKNGKRIIAG
+1 MKMKNGKRIIAS

-19 FAASVLSPLQ
+19 FAASVISPLQ

-41 SKTKVTVAG
+41 SKTKVTVAR

-56 KVKNTGSRKVKAKV
+56 KAKNTGSRKIKAKV
-70 SGKKIIAVKVMKK
+70 SGKKVIAVKVMKK

-91 SGKTKL
+91 CGKAKIT
-97 ILKAAHMKECVIRV
+97 LKAAHMKKCVIRV
-111 TVRNMGQNDPTIIMP
+111 TVKNMGQSDPTIIIP
-126 MGSSTPMVKVSA
+126 TGSSTPMVKVSA
-138 SPVVSPAVRITLH
+138 SPAVSPAVRVTLR

-161 DSVKPGDTPV
+161 SSVKPSGV
-171 PTGTSAVPSETNE
+171 PEPTDTSAEPSETNDPQGSIE
-184 PQDSV
+184 P
-189 KPGDTPVPT
+189 T
-198 GTSAVP
+198 
-204 SETNEPQDSTEPVE
+204 E
-218 SSLPDQTTVPTM
+218 SSLPDR
-230 APQPPV
+230 
-236 TSVPTTTPPP
+236 
-246 SVTTV
+246 
-251 PAETPTPNPTPQPS
+251 
-265 QTPTPTV
+265 
-272 TPEPSQTPVP
+272 TPVP
-282 TQTSQPTVTPDP
+282 
-294 TTAPEP
+294 
-300 GETEIP
+300 
-306 FSTVAPTRQPT
+306 
-317 IIVTIPPTAKPTV
+317 
-330 KPTAAVGT
+330 
-338 ADAPTE
+338 
-344 TPIPTLAPTAKPA
+344 
-357 ITPTVK
+357 TPTVK
-363 PTANPTVKPSETQL
+363 PTITPTTVPTV
-377 PTVTAVPTV
+377 TV

-392 TVKPTI
+392 TVAPTATVKPTA
-398 TPTVTAKPTVTST
+398 TPTVKPTVVPTATVKPTAIPTVKPTAVPTVTVKPTATVKPTTKPTVVPTATAKPTVT
-411 VKPTANPTSKPSETK
+411 
-426 LPTETAAPTTKP
+426 
-438 TVKPTTAPTA
+438 PTTAPTA

-463 KSVYI
+463 KSLYI

-484 IDPLPQKSLY
+484 IDPLPQKNLY

-505 PYLIVGV
+505 PYLIAGV
-512 KGEKVV
+512 KGGKVV

-529 YDAVIST
+529 YDAVICT
-536 DDNET
+536 NDNET
-541 IQQTKLIQQGA
+541 LRQTKLVQQGV

-558 DAGWTEPGTYEFD
+558 DAGWSEPGTYEFD
-571 ALDSSKS
+571 ALDSSQS

-647 MTNAYR
+647 ITNAYR
-653 NYMGKALFK
+653 NYMGKAFFT

-692 KFSVRLTAEG
+692 KFSARLTAEG

>member
-97 ILKAAHMKECVIRV
+97 ILKAAHMKKCVIRV

-161 DSVKPGDTPV
+161 SSIKP
-171 PTGTSAVPSETNE
+171 SN
-184 PQDSV
+184 
-189 KPGDTPVPT
+189 
-198 GTSAVP
+198 
-204 SETNEPQDSTEPVE
+204 
-218 SSLPDQTTVPTM
+218 
-230 APQPPV
+230 
-236 TSVPTTTPPP
+236 
-246 SVTTV
+246 
-251 PAETPTPNPTPQPS
+251 TPTPNPTPQPS

-282 TQTSQPTVTPDP
+282 TQTSQPMVTPDP

-344 TPIPTLAPTAKPA
+344 TPIPTLAPTVKPA
-357 ITPTVK
+357 ITPTVI
-363 PTANPTVKPSETQL
+363 PTA
-377 PTVTAVPTV
+377 TV
-386 KPTTKP
+386 KPTVAPTVKP

-398 TPTVTAKPTVTST
+398 TPTVTAKPTVTLT
-411 VKPTANPTSKPSETK
+411 VKPTANPTVKPSETP
-426 LPTETAAPTTKP
+426 LPKETAAPTVKPTTKPTTKP
-438 TVKPTTAPTA
+438 TVKPTVKPTTKPTIKPTTVPTA

-558 DAGWTEPGTYEFD
+558 DAGWSEPGTYEFD

-610 YGMYAFSRECT
+610 YGMYAFSGECT

-662 LEDRTTT
+662 LEDRATA

-692 KFSVRLTAEG
+692 KFSARLTAEG

-749 NSSADYGIYCTQDF
+749 SSSADYGIYCTQDF

>member
-97 ILKAAHMKECVIRV
+97 ILKAAHMKKCVIRV
-111 TVRNMGQNDPTIIMP
+111 TVRNMGQNDP
-126 MGSSTPMVKVSA
+126 
-138 SPVVSPAVRITLH
+138 
-151 PSATPVRSPQ
+151 
-161 DSVKPGDTPV
+161 
-171 PTGTSAVPSETNE
+171 
-184 PQDSV
+184 
-189 KPGDTPVPT
+189 
-198 GTSAVP
+198 
-204 SETNEPQDSTEPVE
+204 QDSTKPIE

-246 SVTTV
+246 SVTAV

-265 QTPTPTV
+265 QTLTPTV

-282 TQTSQPTVTPDP
+282 TQTSQSTVTPDP

-306 FSTVAPTRQPT
+306 FSTVAPTGQPT

-344 TPIPTLAPTAKPA
+344 TPIPTLAPTVKPA
-357 ITPTVK
+357 ITPTVI
-363 PTANPTVKPSETQL
+363 PTATVKP
-377 PTVTAVPTV
+377 TVAPTV

-392 TVKPTI
+392 TI
-398 TPTVTAKPTVTST
+398 
-411 VKPTANPTSKPSETK
+411 
-426 LPTETAAPTTKP
+426 
-438 TVKPTTAPTA
+438 KPTTVPTA

-692 KFSVRLTAEG
+692 KFSARLTAEG

-749 NSSADYGIYCTQDF
+749 SSSADYGIYCTQDF

>member
-19 FAASVLSPLQ
+19 FAASVISPLQ

-97 ILKAAHMKECVIRV
+97 ILKAAHMKKCVIRV

-161 DSVKPGDTPV
+161 SSIKP
-171 PTGTSAVPSETNE
+171 SN
-184 PQDSV
+184 
-189 KPGDTPVPT
+189 TPVPT

-204 SETNEPQDSTEPVE
+204 SETNEPQDSTKPIE

-344 TPIPTLAPTAKPA
+344 TPIPTLAPTVKPA
-357 ITPTVK
+357 ITPTVIPTATVK
-363 PTANPTVKPSETQL
+363 PTVAPTVKPT
-377 PTVTAVPTV
+377 T

-392 TVKPTI
+392 TVKPT
-398 TPTVTAKPTVTST
+398 TV
-411 VKPTANPTSKPSETK
+411 
-426 LPTETAAPTTKP
+426 
-438 TVKPTTAPTA
+438 PTA

-505 PYLIVGV
+505 PYLLVSV

-558 DAGWTEPGTYEFD
+558 DAGWTEPGTCEFD

-662 LEDRTTT
+662 LENRTTT

-692 KFSVRLTAEG
+692 KFSARLTAEG

-749 NSSADYGIYCTQDF
+749 SSSADYGIYCTQDF

>member
-97 ILKAAHMKECVIRV
+97 ILKAAHMKKCVIRV
-111 TVRNMGQNDPTIIMP
+111 TVRNMGQNDP
-126 MGSSTPMVKVSA
+126 
-138 SPVVSPAVRITLH
+138 
-151 PSATPVRSPQ
+151 Q
-161 DSVKPGDTPV
+161 
-171 PTGTSAVPSETNE
+171 N
-184 PQDSV
+184 
-189 KPGDTPVPT
+189 
-198 GTSAVP
+198 
-204 SETNEPQDSTEPVE
+204 STEPIE

-236 TSVPTTTPPP
+236 TSVPTTTPLP

-251 PAETPTPNPTPQPS
+251 PAEKPTPNPTPQPS

-272 TPEPSQTPVP
+272 TPEPGQTPVP

-306 FSTVAPTRQPT
+306 FSTVAPTGQPT

-344 TPIPTLAPTAKPA
+344 TPIPTLAPTVKPA
-357 ITPTVK
+357 ITPTVI
-363 PTANPTVKPSETQL
+363 PTATVKP
-377 PTVTAVPTV
+377 TVAPTV

-398 TPTVTAKPTVTST
+398 
-411 VKPTANPTSKPSETK
+411 
-426 LPTETAAPTTKP
+426 
-438 TVKPTTAPTA
+438 KPTTVPTA

-536 DDNET
+536 NDNET

-610 YGMYAFSRECT
+610 YGMYAFSRECI

-662 LEDRTTT
+662 LEDRATA

-692 KFSVRLTAEG
+692 KFSARLTAEG

-749 NSSADYGIYCTQDF
+749 SSSADYGIYCTQDF